1 MKDIDD
7 LFLKA
12 HYSDLT
18 PNEQTLIEDLCSDE
32 VSFQQV
38 KVLVT
43 RSMDVLPVSPPAH
56 MLEALNQTFDQ
67 TYSQPAA
74 KGMRPRMFNLFIAS
88 AVAASLLILFT
99 IYLFNTTSTPKEQT
113 ARVNKK
119 IERTKQNPAPNK
131 QLAKETTP
139 PNQPLVAE
147 LPQVIHSDPPPIDDE
162 IITPS
167 DEPLALA
174 AEPQEEAKSL
184 EIRGSRS
191 DNTVLP
197 GEATIVSKAPSINT
211 YEWTTVDKNLESSSV
226 VISNVESKKKSN
238 PEPKRL
244 NTSLLLKQ
252 IKPLY

>member
-18 PNEQTLIEDLCSDE
+18 PSEQTLIEDLCSDE

-38 KVLVT
+38 KALVT

-56 MLEALNQTFDQ
+56 LLEALNQTFDQ
-67 TYSQPAA
+67 TYSQPSA
-74 KGMRPRMFNLFIAS
+74 KAMRPRMFNLFIAS

-99 IYLFNTTSTPKEQT
+99 IYLFNTTSTPKDQ
-113 ARVNKK
+113 
-119 IERTKQNPAPNK
+119 
-131 QLAKETTP
+131 
-139 PNQPLVAE
+139 
-147 LPQVIHSDPPPIDDE
+147 S
-162 IITPS
+162 TPS

-184 EIRGSRS
+184 EFRGSRS

-197 GEATIVSKAPSINT
+197 SEATIVSKSPSSNT
-211 YEWTTVDKNLESSSV
+211 YEWSAVDKNLESSSL
-226 VISNVESKKKSN
+226 VIATVDSKKKSN
-238 PEPKRL
+238 LQPKRL
-244 NTSLLLKQ
+244 NTSYLLKQ
-252 IKPLY
+252 IKPVY

>member
-1 MKDIDD
+1 MKQIDD
-7 LFLKA
+7 LFLKD

-18 PNEQTLIEDLCSDE
+18 PGEQALIEDLCSDE

-43 RSMDVLPVSPPAH
+43 RSMNVLPVSPPAH
-56 MLEALNQTFDQ
+56 LLEALNQTFDQ
-67 TYSQPAA
+67 TYPEPSA
-74 KGMRPRMFNLFIAS
+74 KGMRPRMFNLFISS
-88 AVAASLLILFT
+88 AVAASLLIFFA
-99 IYLFNTTSTPKEQT
+99 IYLFNSTSTPEEQT
-113 ARVNKK
+113 ARVNKQ
-119 IERTKQNPAPNK
+119 IERKHNPAPNK
-131 QLAKETTP
+131 PLAKKTTA

-147 LPQVIHSDPPPIDDE
+147 LPQVIHSDPPPSDDG

-184 EIRGSRS
+184 ETRGSRS

-226 VISNVESKKKSN
+226 VIANVESKKKSN

>member
-56 MLEALNQTFDQ
+56 LLEALNQTFDQ
-67 TYSQPAA
+67 TYSQPSA
-74 KGMRPRMFNLFIAS
+74 KGVRPRMFNLFIAS

-99 IYLFNTTSTPKEQT
+99 IYLFNTTSTPKDQT

-131 QLAKETTP
+131 QLAKETTA

-147 LPQVIHSDPPPIDDE
+147 LPQVIHSDPAYDDE
-162 IITPS
+162 ISTPS
-167 DEPLALA
+167 DEPIASA
-174 AEPQEEAKSL
+174 AEPQEVAKSL
-184 EIRGSRS
+184 EIRGTRS

-197 GEATIVSKAPSINT
+197 SEATIVSKAPSSNT
-211 YEWTTVDKNLESSSV
+211 YEWTAVDKNLESSSV
-226 VISNVESKKKSN
+226 VIANVDSKKKSN

-244 NTSLLLKQ
+244 NTSYLLKQ
-252 IKPLY
+252 IKPVY

>member
-1 MKDIDD
+1 MKQIDD

-56 MLEALNQTFDQ
+56 LLEALNQTFDQ
-67 TYSQPAA
+67 TYSQPSA
-74 KGMRPRMFNLFIAS
+74 KGMRPKMFNLFIAS

-99 IYLFNTTSTPKEQT
+99 IYLFNPTSTPKVQT
-113 ARVNKK
+113 ARVIKK
-119 IERTKQNPAPNK
+119 IERTKQNPATNK
-131 QLAKETTP
+131 PLAKEITA

-147 LPQVIHSDPPPIDDE
+147 LPQAIHSDPAYDDE
-162 IITPS
+162 ISTPS

-184 EIRGSRS
+184 EFRGSRS

-197 GEATIVSKAPSINT
+197 SEATIVSKSPSSNT
-211 YEWTTVDKNLESSSV
+211 YEWTAVDKNLESSSV
-226 VISNVESKKKSN
+226 VIATVDSKKKSN
-238 PEPKRL
+238 LQPKRL
-244 NTSLLLKQ
+244 NTSYLLKQ
-252 IKPLY
+252 IKPVY

>member
-1 MKDIDD
+1 MKQIDD

-18 PNEQTLIEDLCSDE
+18 PSEQSLIEDLCSDE

-56 MLEALNQTFDQ
+56 LLEALNQTFDQ
-67 TYSQPAA
+67 TYSQPSA

-99 IYLFNTTSTPKEQT
+99 IYLFNTTSTPKDQT

-131 QLAKETTP
+131 QLAKETTA

-147 LPQVIHSDPPPIDDE
+147 LPQVIQSDPAYDDE
-162 IITPS
+162 ISTPS

-184 EIRGSRS
+184 EIRGTRS

-197 GEATIVSKAPSINT
+197 GEVTIVSKAPSSNT
-211 YEWTTVDKNLESSSV
+211 YEWTAMDKNLESSSV
-226 VISNVESKKKSN
+226 VIANVDSKKKSN
-238 PEPKRL
+238 LEPKRL
-244 NTSLLLKQ
+244 NTSYLLKQ
-252 IKPLY
+252 IKPVY

>member
-1 MKDIDD
+1 MKQIDD
-7 LFLKA
+7 LFLKD

-18 PNEQTLIEDLCSDE
+18 PGEQALIEDLCSDE

-56 MLEALNQTFDQ
+56 LLEALNQTFDQ
-67 TYSQPAA
+67 TYSQPSA
-74 KGMRPRMFNLFIAS
+74 KGMRPRMFNLFISS
-88 AVAASLLILFT
+88 AVAASLLIFFA
-99 IYLFNTTSTPKEQT
+99 IYLFNSTSTPEEQT
-113 ARVNKK
+113 ARVNKQ
-119 IERTKQNPAPNK
+119 IERKHNPAPNK
-131 QLAKETTP
+131 PLTKQKMTTD
-139 PNQPLVAE
+139 QPLVAE
-147 LPQVIHSDPPPIDDE
+147 LTQVIHSDPVYNDE
-162 IITPS
+162 ISTPS

-174 AEPQEEAKSL
+174 TEPQEEAKSL
-184 EIRGSRS
+184 ETRGSRS

-226 VISNVESKKKSN
+226 VIANVESKKKSN

>member
-7 LFLKA
+7 LFLKD

-18 PNEQTLIEDLCSDE
+18 PIEQTLIEDLCSDE

-38 KVLVT
+38 KALVT
-43 RSMDVLPVSPPAH
+43 QSMDVLPVSPPAH
-56 MLEALNQTFDQ
+56 LLEALNQTFDQ
-67 TYSQPAA
+67 TYSKPSS

-88 AVAASLLILFT
+88 AAAASLLILFT
-99 IYLFNTTSTPKEQT
+99 TYLFKTTSAPEEQT
-113 ARVNKK
+113 ARVKK
-119 IERTKQNPAPNK
+119 RIERTKQNPALNK
-131 QLAKETTP
+131 QLAKKTTA

-147 LPQVIHSDPPPIDDE
+147 LPQVIHSDPPPSDDG

-167 DEPLALA
+167 DEPLDLA

-197 GEATIVSKAPSINT
+197 GEATNVSQANSSNT
-211 YEWTTVDKNLESSSV
+211 YQWTAVDKNIESSSV
-226 VISNVESKKKSN
+226 VIANVPSRKKSN
-238 PEPKRL
+238 LEPKRL

-252 IKPLY
+252 IKPVY